1 MKKRAII
8 LAGGKGIRL
17 RPYSFVLPKP
27 LMPIYK
33 ESVLEILIKQ
43 LSFFGFK
50 HITLAV
56 NNRADL
62 FKALFSNQ
70 KKYGVKIDFSLEKK
84 ELDTIGP
91 LKLIKNLPQN
101 FLVINGDILTDLNFN
116 YFYNYHIKHK
126 SNLTLCSHSI
136 VSKVDYGVIET
147 NKRNILTKFKEK
159 PSKKI
164 EISMGIY
171 MLNKKI
177 LNFIPKNNRFGFH
190 QLLENMVNKKNDIH
204 VFKTKKLWFDIGKA
218 KDLSEA
224 TDYFLKYKKKFIRSK

>member
-1 MKKRAII
+1 MKKRAVI

-33 ESVLEILIKQ
+33 ESVLEIIIKQ

-70 KKYGVKIDFSLEKK
+70 KKYGVKIDISLETK
-84 ELDTIGP
+84 ELSTIGP
-91 LKLIKNLPQN
+91 LKLVKDLPEN
-101 FLVINGDILTDLNFN
+101 FLVMNGDILTDLNFKH
-116 YFYNYHIKHK
+116 FFNYHIEK
-126 SNLTLCSHSI
+126 NVYLTLCSHPVI
-136 VSKVDYGVIET
+136 SKVDYGILET
-147 NKRNILTKFKEK
+147 DKKNKLTKFKEK
-159 PSKKI
+159 PTKKI
-164 EISMGIY
+164 EVSMGIY
-171 MLNKKI
+171 MVNKKI
-177 LNFIPKNNRFGFH
+177 LKLIPSNRKFGFNE
-190 QLLENMVNKKNDIH
+190 LIENMINNKQDIN
-204 VFKTKKLWFDIGKA
+204 VYKAKKLWFDIGKA

-224 TDYFLKYKKKFIRSK
+224 TDFFLKYKKKFLRN

>member
-1 MKKRAII
+1 MIKRAII

-27 LMPIYK
+27 LMPIHK
-33 ESVLEILIKQ
+33 ESILEILIKQ

-91 LKLIKNLPQN
+91 LKIIKNLPQN
-101 FLVINGDILTDLNFN
+101 FLVINGDILTDLNFKN
-116 YFYNYHIKHK
+116 FCNFHIKTD
-126 SNLTLCSHSI
+126 SLLSLCSHPL
-136 VSKVDYGVIET
+136 VSKIDYGVIKTDQE
-147 NKRNILTKFKEK
+147 NRLLKFEEK
-159 PSKKI
+159 PQKQI

-171 MLNKKI
+171 LLNKKI
-177 LNFIPKNNRFGFH
+177 LKFIPNNKRYGFNK
-190 QLLENMVNKKNDIH
+190 LIENMIAKNQAIN

-224 TDYFLKYKKKFIRSK
+224 TDYFLKYKNKFIRK

>member
-1 MKKRAII
+1 MSKRVII

-50 HITLAV
+50 HITLAI

-70 KKYGVKIDFSLEKK
+70 KKYGVKLDFSIEKK

-91 LKLIKNLPQN
+91 LKLLKNLPEN
-101 FLVINGDILTDLNFN
+101 FLVINGDILTDLNFK
-116 YFYNYHIKHK
+116 YFYNYHIKKK
-126 SNLTLCSHSI
+126 SLLTLCSHTI
-136 VSKVDYGVIET
+136 ISKIDYGVIET
-147 NKRNILTKFKEK
+147 NKDDILTNFKEK
-159 PSKKI
+159 PNKKV
-164 EISMGIY
+164 EVSMGIY

-177 LNFIPKNNRFGFH
+177 INNIPKNMKFGFH
-190 QLLENMVNKKNDIH
+190 QLLGSMVKTNKDIH
-204 VFKTKKLWFDIGKA
+204 VYRSNKLWFDIGKA

-224 TDYFLKYKKKFIRSK
+224 TDYFLKYKKKFIRV